1 MMFGFSNEAF
11 SNTSTNP
18 RKLSKSGKNTTRGGG
33 GDSQKR
39 TSGAGPTPNFI
50 P

>member
-18 RKLSKSGKNTTRGGG
+18 RKLSKSGKNTTRGN
-33 GDSQKR
+33 SQKR